1 MKIMALDVG
10 RSRIGVAFSDP
21 DQTLAFPHAAI
32 DRASEPEDIAA
43 VLDLAQESDVQD
55 IVVGLPLSL
64 SGEAGPQAREVTRFA
79 RSLSARAEVPV
90 TTLDERY
97 STVQAERLMRQAG
110 QQPSRNRPDVDAMAA
125 AIILQSYLDS
135 RRTAPQ
141 G

>member
-32 DRASEPEDIAA
+32 GRASEPEDVAA
-43 VLDLAQESDVQD
+43 VLDLARENRVQE

-64 SGEAGPQAREVTRFA
+64 SGEMGPQAREVTGFA
-79 RSLSARAEVPV
+79 KSLSARAEVPV

-97 STVQAERLMRQAG
+97 STVEAERLLREAG
-110 QQPSRNRPDVDAMAA
+110 QQPSRNRSEVDAMAA
-125 AIILQSYLDS
+125 AIILQSFLDA
-135 RRTAPQ
+135 RRSAQ
-141 G
+141 RR

>member
-1 MKIMALDVG
+1 MALDVG

-21 DQTLAFPHAAI
+21 DQTLALPHAAI
-32 DRASEPEDIAA
+32 DRSSEPEDITA
-43 VLDLAQESDVQD
+43 VLDLARESRVEE

-64 SGEAGPQAREVTRFA
+64 SGEAGPQAREVNRFA

-97 STVQAERLMRQAG
+97 STVQAERLMREAG
-110 QQPSRNRPDVDAMAA
+110 QQPSRNRSDVDAMAA

-135 RRTAPQ
+135 RRSAPRP
-141 G
+141 

>member
-1 MKIMALDVG
+1 MALDVG

>member
-21 DQTLAFPHAAI
+21 DQTLALPHAAI
-32 DRASEPEDIAA
+32 DRASETDAVTA
-43 VLDLAQESDVQD
+43 VLDLAEENGVQE

-64 SGEAGPQAREVTRFA
+64 SGEAGPQAREVTGFA

-90 TTLDERY
+90 TTMDERY
-97 STVQAERLMRQAG
+97 STVEAERLIRQAG
-110 QQPSRNRPDVDAMAA
+110 QQPSRNRAGVDAMAA

-135 RRTAPQ
+135 RRSAQ
-141 G
+141 RQ